1 MTATNPTGELSEG
14 LKIPPEGSAV
24 GNVLFQPA
32 VRPVNLGPKS
42 INGTWTLN
50 TDDLTF
56 GVHNVLVQ
64 GVILSRQLG
73 PLLPDGTSRY
83 KYLGCYKDAVAGR
96 LLDKNN
102 NLKLNNENGICQ
114 QTCLGQGY
122 IFAGTDMYSHSC
134 GIATKLT
141 TSTVSSGVL
150 VWKQGT
156 E

>member
-1 MTATNPTGELSEG
+1 LTATNPTGELSEG
-14 LKIPPEGSAV
+14 LKIPPGSSAV

-32 VRPVNLGPKS
+32 VRPVNLGPKP

-96 LLDKNN
+96 LMDKNN

-114 QTCLGQGY
+114 QTCVGQGY
-122 IFAGTDMYSHSC
+122 IFAGTDMYGYSC
-134 GIATKLT
+134 GIAAKLT
-141 TSTVSSGVL
+141 MSTVPSGVL
-150 VWKQGT
+150 VWK
-156 E
+156 